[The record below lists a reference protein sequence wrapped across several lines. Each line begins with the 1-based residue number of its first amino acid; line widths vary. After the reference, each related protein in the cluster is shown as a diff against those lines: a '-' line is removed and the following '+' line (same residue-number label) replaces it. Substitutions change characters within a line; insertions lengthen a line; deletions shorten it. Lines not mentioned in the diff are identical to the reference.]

1 MATHAASETIRACL
15 RVGGVIAY
23 PTEGVWGLGCLAGA
37 EAAVMRILEL
47 KSRTVDKGLILLG
60 TTAAQFDSV
69 AVGLAAAV
77 PEPDGNPVTWL
88 VPHRGLV
95 PFWIHG
101 GSDKVALRLP
111 RHPVVAE
118 LCESVG
124 EPLVS
129 TSANPAGAP
138 PAMSEEEVRE
148 YFPSGL
154 DAIVPGA
161 LGGASGPSRIV
172 DLETGAVVRLA

>member
-69 AVGLAAAV
+69 AMGLAAA
-77 PEPDGNPVTWL
+77 
-88 VPHRGLV
+88 
-95 PFWIHG
+95 
-101 GSDKVALRLP
+101 
-111 RHPVVAE
+111 
-118 LCESVG
+118 
-124 EPLVS
+124 
-129 TSANPAGAP
+129 AGAGWKP
-138 PAMSEEEVRE
+138 RDLARSAPR
-148 YFPSGL
+148 
-154 DAIVPGA
+154 PGA
-161 LGGASGPSRIV
+161 VLDSWR
-172 DLETGAVVRLA
+172 E